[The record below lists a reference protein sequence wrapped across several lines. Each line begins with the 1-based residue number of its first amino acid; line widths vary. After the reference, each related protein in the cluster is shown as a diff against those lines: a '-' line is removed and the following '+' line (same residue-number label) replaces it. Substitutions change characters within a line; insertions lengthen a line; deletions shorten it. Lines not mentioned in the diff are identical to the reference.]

1 MSLKFYTMKLNRS
14 LVVSLVLT
22 IFLSAVYRAMPN
34 RPWGFA
40 PQFAIALFAGAIF
53 VKDKKWAFALPLISM
68 FISDLLYQFLY
79 NKGLTEIPGFYK
91 GQWVNYL
98 LFTSLTIFGFMVR
111 SRKPLQVLG
120 ASIATPTTFF
130 LISNF
135 MVWAGGGG
143 LKRPKTF
150 EGLMMCYNDA
160 LPFYANSLMATAIFS
175 AILFGG
181 YYFLNQSIAK
191 KNISL

>member
-1 MSLKFYTMKLNRS
+1 MLLKLFTMKLNRS
-14 LVVSLVLT
+14 LIVSLVLT
-22 IFLSAVYRAMPN
+22 ILLSALYRAMPN

-53 VKDKKWAFALPLISM
+53 VKDKKWAFALPLVSM
-68 FISDLLYQFLY
+68 FISDLLYQALY
-79 NKGLTEIPGFYK
+79 NNGLTEIPGFYK

-98 LFTSLTIFGFMVR
+98 LFTSLTIFGFFVR
-111 SRKPLQVLG
+111 SQKPLQILG
-120 ASIATPTTFF
+120 ASLAAPTTFF

-135 MVWAGGGG
+135 MVWTGGGG
-143 LKRPKTF
+143 WNRPKTL
-150 EGLMMCYNDA
+150 EGLMMCYTDA

-181 YYFLNQSIAK
+181 YYFLHQYASK
-191 KNISL
+191 KDMA

>member
-1 MSLKFYTMKLNRS
+1 MKLNRS
-14 LVVSLVLT
+14 LIVSLVLT
-22 IFLSAVYRAMPN
+22 IFLSAVYRVMPN

-53 VKDKKWAFALPLISM
+53 VKDKKWAFVLPLVSM
-68 FISDLLYQFLY
+68 FISDLLYQALY
-79 NKGLTEIPGFYK
+79 INGLTEIQGFYK
-91 GQWVNYL
+91 GQWINYL
-98 LFTSLTIFGFMVR
+98 LFTSLTIFGFFVR
-111 SRKPLQVLG
+111 SQKPIQILG

-130 LISNF
+130 LVSNF
-135 MVWAGGGG
+135 LVWSGGGG

-181 YYFLNQSIAK
+181 YYLLNQYAARDTMAR
-191 KNISL
+191 